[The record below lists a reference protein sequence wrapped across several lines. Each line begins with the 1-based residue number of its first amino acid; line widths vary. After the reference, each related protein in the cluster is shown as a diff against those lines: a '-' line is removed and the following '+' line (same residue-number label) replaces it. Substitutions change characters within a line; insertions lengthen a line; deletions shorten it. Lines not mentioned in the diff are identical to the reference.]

1 MRFFFIRNPGE
12 EPKEVD
18 LGFTPRNWKER
29 LFPLKRTVEL
39 NKMVPIKGIG
49 TEVRPVFDK
58 DGRIK
63 LFERCFGEDDTSN
76 CLVLVRSKQYQRRR
90 FFNLKNGKILAK
102 ETWDGTDLEDQY
114 DFFLCLANPKT
125 SFVFGRKGEY
135 FIDYWH
141 SSRETWYNYEYRFNG
156 ETWSC
161 VDVSPP
167 RIKSTLESC
176 FSEDDRYF
184 EDYGI

>member
-1 MRFFFIRNPGE
+1 
-12 EPKEVD
+12 
-18 LGFTPRNWKER
+18 
-29 LFPLKRTVEL
+29 
-39 NKMVPIKGIG
+39 MVPIKGIG

-141 SSRETWYNYEYRFNG
+141 SSRETWYNYEYSFDG
-156 ETWSC
+156 EAWSY

-167 RIKSTLESC
+167 RIKSTLESI

>member
-1 MRFFFIRNPGE
+1 MKIFIIRNPGE
-12 EPKEVD
+12 DPVEINV
-18 LGFTPRNWKER
+18 GFIPRNWKER
-29 LFPLKRTVEL
+29 LFPPKKTVEL

-76 CLVLVRSKQYQRRR
+76 CLVLVRSKQYQWRR

-141 SSRETWYNYEYRFNG
+141 SSRETWYDYEYSFDG
-156 ETWSC
+156 EAWSY

-167 RIKSTLESC
+167 RIKSTLESI